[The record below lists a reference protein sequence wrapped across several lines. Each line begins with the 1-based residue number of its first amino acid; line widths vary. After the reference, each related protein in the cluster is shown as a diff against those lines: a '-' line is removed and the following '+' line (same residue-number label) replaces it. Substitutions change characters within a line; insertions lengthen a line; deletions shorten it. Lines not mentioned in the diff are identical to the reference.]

1 MATTLDLE
9 FEKCL
14 QFKKIREFSRGKS
27 LVNKELESAKLDL
40 KSARETFEAE
50 NYKWSTIQC
59 YYSMF
64 HSARALL
71 YAKSYREKSHQCLI
85 EAIRAIYLEKGLL
98 DYTLVEALQK
108 AKTLR
113 EEADYYGEFSKEN
126 AGYLVEKGG
135 EFLKKTKEVL
145 KIKKDG

>member
-1 MATTLDLE
+1 MESKFQECLE
-9 FEKCL
+9 RKR
-14 QFKKIREFSRGKS
+14 IVPFSRGPR
-27 LVNKELESAKLDL
+27 LTVKELKLADFDL
-40 KSARETFEAE
+40 SRSKASLQEKD
-50 NYKWSTIQC
+50 YKWATIQA

-71 YAKSYREKSHQCLI
+71 YAKNYRERSHQCLI
-85 EAIRAIYLEKGLL
+85 EAIRIIYLEKGLL

-135 EFLKKTKEVL
+135 EFLKKTKEIL
-145 KIKKDG
+145 KIK